1 MVYPLGMIGVGI
13 GLAYLAAFAA
23 GGLLDRLGF
32 PLPSS
37 AGRISRID
45 GLRGLLALSV
55 MMHHFVIWMQATRL
69 GGTWERP
76 TILFLENLGGG
87 SVSIFFMITG
97 FLFHRNTLE
106 GFHISRIAA
115 LWVGRFFRLT
125 PLVAAS
131 VVATGLIILWTQEY
145 SIRPETVF
153 TPLLTWVAAL
163 GQPPL
168 LGHADSGRIDAYVL
182 WSLKYEWAFYLFG
195 VPLMAIAYDLLRGK
209 APTAALPLAL
219 VIGSLAATR
228 FVALDWLAFPPL
240 FAMGMLASEAAKLDE
255 ARIWSSSRGGMLTA
269 TICLLA
275 ALACAP
281 KPYGTPWDFLLG
293 LFFASVACGN
303 DIFGLLRRRALLAL
317 GECSYGIYLFHG
329 NVLFVLFY
337 FGAPSLAAL
346 DTASLPLLL
355 PLVAIIVVAVTATIF
370 VTIEKP
376 GSAYGRAFVAR
387 FSSAPPAPSEDKVV
401 G

>member
-1 MVYPLGMIGVGI
+1 MVYPLGMIGIGI

-23 GGLLDRLGF
+23 GGLLLRCGF

-37 AGRISRID
+37 SGRIGRID

-69 GGTWERP
+69 GGSWERP
-76 TILFLENLGGG
+76 TVLFLENLGGG

-97 FLFHRNTLE
+97 FLFHRVALE

-125 PLVAAS
+125 PMVAAS
-131 VVATGLIILWTQEY
+131 VVATCLIILWTQDY
-145 SIRPETVF
+145 SIRPDTVF
-153 TPLLTWVAAL
+153 APLLSWVAAL

-195 VPLMAIAYDLLRGK
+195 LPLMAIAYDLLRGK
-209 APTAALPLAL
+209 APNAALPLAL
-219 VIGSLAATR
+219 IFGSLAMARLT
-228 FVALDWLAFPPL
+228 ALDWLAFPPL
-240 FAMGMLASEAAKLDE
+240 FAMGMLASEATKLE
-255 ARIWSSSRGGMLTA
+255 KARIWSSSRGGMLA
-269 TICLLA
+269 ASACLLA

-281 KPYGTPWDFLLG
+281 KPYGTPWDFLFG

-303 DIFGLLRRRALLAL
+303 DVFGLLRRRALLAL

-329 NVLFVLFY
+329 VILFVLFD
-337 FGAPSLAAL
+337 FGGPALAAL

-355 PLVAIIVVAVTATIF
+355 PLVAIVVVALTAATFI
-370 VTIEKP
+370 VIEKP
-376 GSAYGRAFVAR
+376 GVAFGRAIVAS
-387 FSSAPPAPSEDKVV
+387 FSSAAPAMFDDKAI